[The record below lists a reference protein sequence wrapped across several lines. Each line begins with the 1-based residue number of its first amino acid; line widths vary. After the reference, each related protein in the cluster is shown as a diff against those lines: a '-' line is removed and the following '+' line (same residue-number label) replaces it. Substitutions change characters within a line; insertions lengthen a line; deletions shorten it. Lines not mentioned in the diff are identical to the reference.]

1 MSINHKK
8 LIDSVLHCNSSESN
22 PSLNYD
28 DKIQLFKITDL
39 IDGVHQ
45 TNSTI
50 FEMTD
55 KVLSNLRIQFNGFEN
70 VRIETNQYELFEFVY
85 KIVETSIDLV
95 LTPKINNV
103 IQLKQLSQETIP
115 LYLPPR
121 SITEEEMEWVNGFIG
136 DSWKSQ
142 TIELEID
149 IKHQIYY
156 LINLKRQLNFNIN
169 NPDFN
174 DSILEYL
181 RKD

>member
-1 MSINHKK
+1 M
-8 LIDSVLHCNSSESN
+8 
-22 PSLNYD
+22 
-28 DKIQLFKITDL
+28 
-39 IDGVHQ
+39 
-45 TNSTI
+45 
-50 FEMTD
+50 
-55 KVLSNLRIQFNGFEN
+55 
-70 VRIETNQYELFEFVY
+70 
-85 KIVETSIDLV
+85 

-156 LINLKRQLNFNIN
+156 LINLKRQLNYNIN

-174 DSILEYL
+174 DSILNNL
-181 RKD
+181 NIF